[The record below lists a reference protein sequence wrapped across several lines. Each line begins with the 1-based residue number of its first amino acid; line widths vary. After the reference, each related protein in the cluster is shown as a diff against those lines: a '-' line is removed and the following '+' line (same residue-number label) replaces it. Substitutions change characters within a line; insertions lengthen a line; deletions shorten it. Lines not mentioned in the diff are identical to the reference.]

1 MPDYGNVVKLETRDH
16 VRFIRLNRP
25 EKKNAL
31 SAELGWA
38 IVNAVTAA
46 AAEDAVRVVAITGE
60 GDAFCS
66 GLDLRPGG
74 EGPSLSPLSEQ
85 DELIDDLGW
94 VGRFPLSMRLHCDK
108 PVVAGINGVAVGA
121 GFSLAMAADIRLA
134 SSSARMLA
142 GYARAGTSPDGGLT
156 YTLTQALGHE
166 KALRFLLEQRMI
178 SADEA
183 LALGIVG
190 EVVPA
195 SDFDESFGRYCTQLA
210 KVAPIA
216 ARQTKRMVARAGGIH
231 ALEAHVRDELVNARR
246 GLDTE
251 DGREAVQAI
260 IEKRD
265 PVFRGR

>member
-1 MPDYGNVVKLETRDH
+1 MPSPVLEIEQRDH
-16 VRFIRLNRP
+16 VRVLRLNRP

-31 SAELGWA
+31 SEELGWA
-38 IVNAVTAA
+38 IVAAVEEAA
-46 AAEDAVRVVAITGE
+46 ADDSVRVVGVTGA

-66 GLDLRPGG
+66 GLDLS
-74 EGPSLSPLSEQ
+74 PSPERATSSPLSEQ
-85 DELIDDLGW
+85 DALLDDLGW
-94 VGRFPLSMRLHCDK
+94 VSRFPLVMRARCDK
-108 PVVAGINGVAVGA
+108 PVVAGVNGVAVGA
-121 GFSLAMAADIRLA
+121 GFSLAMAADIRIA
-134 SSSARMLA
+134 SSSARFLA

-156 YTLTQALGHE
+156 WTLPQAIGYE
-166 KALRFLLEQRMI
+166 RAMRFLLGQQMH

-183 LALGIVG
+183 AALGIVG

-195 SDFDESFGRYCTQLA
+195 EEFDSRFYAYCEELA
-210 KVAPIA
+210 TVAPIA
-216 ARQTKRMVARAGGIH
+216 ARQTKRLLGRSADIA

-260 IEKRD
+260 REKRQ

>member
-1 MPDYGNVVKLETRDH
+1 MPDSSNVVKTETRDH

-38 IVNAVTAA
+38 IVNEVMAA
-46 AAEDAVRVVAITGE
+46 AVDDEVRVVGITGE

-66 GLDLRPGG
+66 GLDLRPDA
-74 EGPSLSPLSEQ
+74 EGPSASPLSEQ
-85 DELIDDLGW
+85 DGQVDDLGW
-94 VGRFPLSMRLHCDK
+94 VGRFPLSMRMHCDK

-121 GFSLAMAADIRLA
+121 GFSLAMSADMRIA

-156 YTLTQALGHE
+156 FTLTQALGHE
-166 KALRFLLEQRMI
+166 RALRFLLEQRMI

-195 SDFDESFGRYCTQLA
+195 SDFDASFVDYCLHLA

-216 ARQTKRMVARAGGIH
+216 ARQTKRMVARAGALQ
-231 ALEAHVRDELVNARR
+231 ALESHVRDELMNARR
-246 GLDTE
+246 GLNTE
-251 DGREAVQAI
+251 DGREAIQSI